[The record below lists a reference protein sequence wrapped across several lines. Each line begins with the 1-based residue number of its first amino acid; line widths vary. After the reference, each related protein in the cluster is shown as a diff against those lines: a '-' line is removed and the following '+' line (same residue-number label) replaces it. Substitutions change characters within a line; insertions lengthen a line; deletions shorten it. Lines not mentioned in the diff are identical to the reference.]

1 MSKKK
6 PQKKNYM
13 SFNHPDL
20 KNSFSTL
27 FANIRFAAVDKP
39 NKSIVVTSVGMDEGK
54 STVASN
60 LALSIVNAGQT
71 CVLVDADLRKH
82 TLCKMLNV
90 NAQFGLYSLLS
101 GNCAI
106 YDAINKTNI
115 DGLFFIDCEPDIPNP
130 ADIVGSERF
139 ASLIEYLENNFDY
152 VILDT
157 PPLISF
163 VDGALVSSFV
173 DATLLVVREGKT
185 KKKDI
190 KNAVAQL
197 DQANANIIGTI
208 LTFSSDT
215 TESDYYYAYYNKE
228 GKRVRKSSKSTKSMQ
243 NTVDATSMNQ
253 NLNSWMNTGTT
264 PNFQAQNSYQA
275 PQFTQENFSNN
286 EYEYLGEEDP
296 W

>member
-1 MSKKK
+1 MGKKK
-6 PQKKNYM
+6 SKKKNYM

-27 FANIRFAAVDKP
+27 YANIRFAAVDNP

-82 TLCKMLNV
+82 TLGKMLNI
-90 NAQFGLYSLLS
+90 NPQFGLYSLLS

-106 YDAINKTNI
+106 YDAISKTNI
-115 DGLFFIDCEPDIPNP
+115 EGLFFIDCEPDIPNP

-163 VDGALVSSFV
+163 VDGALVSSFAN
-173 DATLLVVREGKT
+173 ATLLVVREGKT

-197 DQANANIIGTI
+197 NQANANIIGTI

-215 TESDYYYAYYNKE
+215 TESEYYYAYYNRQ
-228 GKRVRKSSKSTKSMQ
+228 GKRVRKRKKSEQ
-243 NTVDATSMNQ
+243 EVHNPIDEQSMNQ
-253 NLNSWMNTGTT
+253 NLNSWMNTG
-264 PNFQAQNSYQA
+264 A
-275 PQFTQENFSNN
+275 PQNYQNQPVNQNIQQTQQNLQDLNFD
-286 EYEYLGEEDP
+286 YIGEEDP

>member
-1 MSKKK
+1 MRKK

-27 FANIRFAAVDKP
+27 FANIRFAAMDKP
-39 NKSIVVTSVGMDEGK
+39 NKSIVITSVGMDEGK

-60 LALSIVNAGQT
+60 LALSIVNAGLT

-82 TLCKMLNV
+82 TLSKMLNI
-90 NAQFGLYSLLS
+90 NPQFGLRSLLS

-106 YDAINKTNI
+106 YDALYQTNYE
-115 DGLFFIDCEPDIPNP
+115 GLFFIDCEPDISNP

-139 ASLIEYLENNFDY
+139 ASLLKYLENNFDY

-163 VDGALVSSFV
+163 VDGALASSIA
-173 DATLLVVREGKT
+173 DATLLVVRESKT
-185 KKKDI
+185 KKKDV

-197 DQANANIIGTI
+197 NQANANIIGSV

-215 TESDYYYAYYNKE
+215 TESEYYYAYYNKE
-228 GKRVRKSSKSTKSMQ
+228 GKRVRKRTKNSSVSEFP
-243 NTVDATSMNQ
+243 VDEQSMNQ
-253 NLNSWMNTGTT
+253 NLNS
-264 PNFQAQNSYQA
+264 
-275 PQFTQENFSNN
+275 
-286 EYEYLGEEDP
+286 
-296 W
+296 

>member
-253 NLNSWMNTGTT
+253 NLNS
-264 PNFQAQNSYQA
+264 
-275 PQFTQENFSNN
+275 
-286 EYEYLGEEDP
+286 
-296 W
+296 

>member
-1 MSKKK
+1 
-6 PQKKNYM
+6 M

-27 FANIRFAAVDKP
+27 FANIRFAAMDKP
-39 NKSIVVTSVGMDEGK
+39 NKSIVITSVGMDEGK

-60 LALSIVNAGQT
+60 LALSIVNAGLT

-82 TLCKMLNV
+82 TLSKMLNI
-90 NAQFGLYSLLS
+90 NPQFGLRSLLS

-106 YDAINKTNI
+106 YDALYQTNYE
-115 DGLFFIDCEPDIPNP
+115 GLFFIDCEPDISNP

-139 ASLIEYLENNFDY
+139 ASLLKYLENNFDY

-163 VDGALVSSFV
+163 VDGALASSIA
-173 DATLLVVREGKT
+173 DATLLVVRESKT
-185 KKKDI
+185 KKKDV

-197 DQANANIIGTI
+197 NQANANIIGSV

-215 TESDYYYAYYNKE
+215 TESEYYYAYYNKE
-228 GKRVRKSSKSTKSMQ
+228 GKRVRKRTKNSSVSEFP
-243 NTVDATSMNQ
+243 VDEQSMNQ
-253 NLNSWMNTGTT
+253 NLNS
-264 PNFQAQNSYQA
+264 
-275 PQFTQENFSNN
+275 
-286 EYEYLGEEDP
+286 
-296 W
+296 